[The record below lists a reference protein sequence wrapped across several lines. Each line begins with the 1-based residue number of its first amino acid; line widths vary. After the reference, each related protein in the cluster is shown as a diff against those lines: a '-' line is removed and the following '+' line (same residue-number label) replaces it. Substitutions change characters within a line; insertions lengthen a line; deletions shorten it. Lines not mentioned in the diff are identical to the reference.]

1 MENSV
6 AYIRTLH
13 DFYTKT
19 LSVGAVRV
27 VKEEGN
33 FLTLHID
40 GKKFF
45 HYQEPIAVKVN
56 SVCYLFPSTS
66 NKIKKD
72 LEYILDNY
80 EDYLCG
86 LKIVHRGKGFKIYLY
101 NVSGKCVKVIK
112 HSYFT
117 INWFPLKIRKKKR
130 TPRVKKQKKT
140 K

>member
-6 AYIRTLH
+6 AYIKTLH
-13 DFYTKT
+13 DFYTKC

-40 GKKFF
+40 SKKFF

-56 SVCYLFPSTS
+56 SVCYLFPTTS

-72 LEYILDNY
+72 LEYILENY
-80 EDYLCG
+80 DDFLCG
-86 LKIVHRGKGFKIYLY
+86 LVITHRGRGFKFLMY
-101 NVSGKCVKVIK
+101 NVAGKRVKVIK
-112 HSYFT
+112 HKYFT
-117 INWFPLKIRKKKR
+117 INWFPLPKRKKK
-130 TPRVKKQKKT
+130 PNKIKKIKLKK
-140 K
+140 